1 MNSTLSVFCNQLH
14 NFNKTL
20 SDRFPENK
28 DLSLCLTAVETLK
41 SSNSKKLIEIYV
53 LYIYKY
59 KSDVM
64 NKNEKFLLETNFLDN
79 YRDMSDI
86 DYQIMNNLKLN
97 WRSLDDNEKESIWK
111 YLQVL
116 MKLVDKYL
124 SETLK

>member
-1 MNSTLSVFCNQLH
+1 
-14 NFNKTL
+14 
-20 SDRFPENK
+20 
-28 DLSLCLTAVETLK
+28 
-41 SSNSKKLIEIYV
+41 
-53 LYIYKY
+53 
-59 KSDVM
+59 M

-111 YLQVL
+111 YLQGL